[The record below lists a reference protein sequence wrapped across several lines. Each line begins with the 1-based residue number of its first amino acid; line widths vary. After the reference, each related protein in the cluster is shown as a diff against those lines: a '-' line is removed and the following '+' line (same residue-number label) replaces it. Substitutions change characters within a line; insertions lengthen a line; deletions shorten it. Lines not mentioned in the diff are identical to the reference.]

1 MTSPESHAWLLICVP
16 DNPKTRREGTK
27 LETNARF
34 RSVSIPPWDREATD
48 VVSGQLTLMQNLLHV
63 SSRDK

>member
-1 MTSPESHAWLLICVP
+1 VP